1 MKRARLVRCAARY
14 FAAVDETLRISW
26 VAINLVLNSETKS
39 SMRSSKALKKRAVE
53 SVCITVL
60 IDVIL
65 NTGCQM
71 ESVHRSPFAVRV
83 QRAVAAELGGRVL
96 ALDGL
101 SRPGRL
107 YLHSEV
113 FDIKPTK
120 GIGVL
125 AYSGIGVGYWGIG
138 AGVGVGVGVL
148 VDRKLTSGLYSGS

>member
-1 MKRARLVRCAARY
+1 
-14 FAAVDETLRISW
+14 
-26 VAINLVLNSETKS
+26 
-39 SMRSSKALKKRAVE
+39 
-53 SVCITVL
+53 
-60 IDVIL
+60 
-65 NTGCQM
+65 
-71 ESVHRSPFAVRV
+71 
-83 QRAVAAELGGRVL
+83 VAAELGGRVL

-125 AYSGIGVGYWGIG
+125 GCWGVGVGVLGLECWGWS
-138 AGVGVGVGVL
+138 VGVGVL